1 MNAQFVLIEG
11 LYEDAVNLAL
21 TIDIDLAKEI
31 ADTQDEIINDELKRK
46 LWLRIARHI
55 IEEKNDVSKAML
67 LIDECDSIIQI
78 EDILPYFPDFV
89 TIDDFKDAIR
99 DSLATYTR
107 TISTLKD
114 DIEQAAQSA
123 QSIRED
129 IQLVKAKSLC
139 INANDR
145 CVICKFT
152 LITRSFYVFPCAH
165 KFHSDCL
172 YAAVQPHLIP
182 SKSRKVDELQRS
194 LKDFSTQTM
203 PKPTPIATHHQQ
215 SQPSLKLVDTLNQKL
230 FHNTN
235 RRLEQKRISDTGV
248 VYTNDDIERIRN
260 ELDELLASECIF
272 CGEFLINTVDEPF
285 FNFDNYEAIFQS
297 WL

>member
-1 MNAQFVLIEG
+1 MA
-11 LYEDAVNLAL
+11 LA
-21 TIDIDLAKEI
+21 IDIDLAKEI
-31 ADTQDEIINDELKRK
+31 AGAQEEFMNDELKRK

-67 LIDECDSIIQI
+67 LIDECNSIIQI

-107 TISTLKD
+107 TINALKE

-129 IQLVKAKSLC
+129 IQQVKAKSLC
-139 INANDR
+139 INSNDR
-145 CVICKFT
+145 CAICKMT

-172 YAAVQPHLIP
+172 YAAVQPYLIP
-182 SKSRKVDELQRS
+182 SKSRKVDELQKA
-194 LKDFSTQTM
+194 LKDFTNQANTKQPVSTHAQHSNQQT
-203 PKPTPIATHHQQ
+203 
-215 SQPSLKLVDTLNQKL
+215 LVGAINQK
-230 FHNTN
+230 FFQHTSN
-235 RRLEQKRISDTGV
+235 RLAQKRVSDTGV
-248 VYTNDDIERIRN
+248 VYTNEDIDRIKT
-260 ELDELLASECIF
+260 ELDELLASECMF
-272 CGEFLINTVDEPF
+272 CGEFLIKSIDEPF
-285 FNFDNYEAIFQS
+285 FNFDNYENIFRS